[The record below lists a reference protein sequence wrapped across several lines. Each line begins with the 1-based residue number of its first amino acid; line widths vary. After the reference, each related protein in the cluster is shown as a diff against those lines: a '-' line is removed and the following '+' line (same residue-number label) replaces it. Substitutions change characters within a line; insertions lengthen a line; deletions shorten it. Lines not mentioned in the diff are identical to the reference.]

1 MGRESYEKR
10 QREKKRQERAAEK
23 RQKREERGE
32 DGDELDDAPD
42 ADALMEQFRILSEQ
56 RSAGIVD
63 AETYEAERLVIFEQ
77 LGLADQHNS

>member
-10 QREKKRQERAAEK
+10 QREKK

-56 RSAGIVD
+56 RAAGIVD

>member
-23 RQKREERGE
+23 RQKREERGDEVEGE
-32 DGDELDDAPD
+32 DVAD

-56 RSAGIVD
+56 RAAGIVD

>member
-1 MGRESYEKR
+1 VGRESYEKR

-23 RQKREERGE
+23 RQKREERGDEVEGE
-32 DGDELDDAPD
+32 DVPD

-56 RSAGIVD
+56 RAAGIVD

>member
-23 RQKREERGE
+23 RQKREERG
-32 DGDELDDAPD
+32 DEVEGEEAPD

-56 RSAGIVD
+56 RAAGIVD

>member
-23 RQKREERGE
+23 RQKREERG
-32 DGDELDDAPD
+32 DEVEGEAAPD

-56 RSAGIVD
+56 RAAGIVD